1 MEFPEAKYQ
10 KNNLTIITP
19 DGIMQDPGGLTE
31 DTNPYI
37 TFLQN
42 KITK

>member
-31 DTNPYI
+31 DTSRYI
-37 TFLQN
+37 TFGQN
-42 KITK
+42 KFTR